1 MPEVLTGTDK
11 DGAPLR
17 FEINTDNVG
26 VDLSSIAGQLAESA
40 PSVQEHVIAAH
51 AEKQASAPVDSD
63 NQPFD
68 PAIHSS
74 DSEGK
79 GIKTQAGKWRRKRG
93 KGSASNA
100 AKTSTLG
107 QSEASS
113 GPSAAQQA
121 ATATGIACAEMTI
134 GTCTMVFGPEWQAR
148 VHKDETGRVL
158 LDERSYMAK
167 AYADYCA
174 AKGIHDIPPGVALSL
189 ALVAYAAPRFAEPE
203 TRERAGTIRE
213 WLACKVASWKVKKEL
228 RKRGIVG
235 ASVKVHRVGQ
245 PVRGGKFQIL
255 VNGEA
260 WKG

>member
-1 MPEVLTGTDK
+1 MPEVFTVDPVANDSAAAQTS
-11 DGAPLR
+11 
-17 FEINTDNVG
+17 IG

-51 AEKQASAPVDSD
+51 AEKQASAPIDSY

-74 DSEGK
+74 DSDGN

-93 KGSASNA
+93 KGSATSA

-107 QSEASS
+107 QSESAS

-148 VHKDETGRVL
+148 TIKDETGNVL
-158 LDERSYMAK
+158 LDERAYMSK
-167 AYADYCA
+167 TYADYCA
-174 AKGIHDIPPGVALSL
+174 AKGIKDIPPGVALTLSL
-189 ALVAYAAPRFAEPE
+189 LAYAAPRFAEPE
-203 TRERAGTIRE
+203 TRERTGTMRE
-213 WLACKVASWKVKKEL
+213 WFTCKIASWKVRKEL
-228 RKRGIVG
+228 KKRGIVG

-255 VNGEA
+255 VNGEV